1 MTPRLKG
8 EGMGYPWNHSFCSAK
23 EKVPLK
29 YAKIG
34 KNSEILPK
42 KYSFSLVFLVKK
54 YIFSEHFKLFPVAPL
69 FCYPKWAHSSSHH
82 NLFAQNTR
90 IGKVSW
96 VLIQLI
102 PYFSIQIDLFMVLSI
117 PTNFDWYARTHLT
130 RQGLTEGP
138 LNTLTS
144 LRSW

>member
-54 YIFSEHFKLFPVAPL
+54 KYIFNEHFKLFSVSPL
-69 FCYPKWAHSSSHH
+69 FCYSKWAHSCSH
-82 NLFAQNTR
+82 LKQFAQNER
-90 IGKVSW
+90 IGKMTL

-102 PYFSIQIDLFMVLSI
+102 PYFSIQIDLFMVLCIPIMIDMHGLTQQNKVYLKAHSI
-117 PTNFDWYARTHLT
+117 P
-130 RQGLTEGP
+130 
-138 LNTLTS
+138 
-144 LRSW
+144 

>member
-54 YIFSEHFKLFPVAPL
+54 YIFSEHFKLFSVAPL
-69 FCYPKWAHSSSHH
+69 FCYPDSDSDIIHS
-82 NLFAQNTR
+82 TD
-90 IGKVSW
+90 
-96 VLIQLI
+96 
-102 PYFSIQIDLFMVLSI
+102 PYKNIVMR
-117 PTNFDWYARTHLT
+117 Y
-130 RQGLTEGP
+130 E
-138 LNTLTS
+138 
-144 LRSW
+144 